1 MKTKL
6 KIAVVLLVAL
16 LISACSKDFSSYK
29 KIQEQKAGDYS
40 VTILSS
46 SGDIKKGSGNF
57 LLEFHKGSS
66 GELVKVNN
74 LNVSAV
80 MLMAGSP
87 MSGEVSPS
95 ETGTTGRYEIKYN
108 FEMIGTYKLDITFD
122 NGLQTQF
129 LLSVN

>member
-1 MKTKL
+1 MKTKF
-6 KIAVVLLVAL
+6 KIAIVLLVAL
-16 LISACSKDFSSYK
+16 LISSCSKDFSSYK
-29 KIQEQKAGDYS
+29 KIQEQKAGGYT
-40 VTILSS
+40 VAILSS

-87 MSGEVSPS
+87 MSGEVSAS
-95 ETGTTGRYEIKYN
+95 ETGTAGMYEIKYN
-108 FEMIGTYKLDITFD
+108 LSMVGSYKVDISFD
-122 NGLQTQF
+122 NGLKAQF
-129 LLSVN
+129 ILPVN